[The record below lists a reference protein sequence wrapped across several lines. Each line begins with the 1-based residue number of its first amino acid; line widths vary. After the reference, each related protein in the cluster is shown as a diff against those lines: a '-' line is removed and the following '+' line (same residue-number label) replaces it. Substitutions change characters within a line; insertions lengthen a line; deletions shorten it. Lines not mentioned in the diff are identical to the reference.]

1 VRRKGGRRVVERVR
15 GRGRGE
21 GAVFGDAG
29 MDERMNE

>member
-1 VRRKGGRRVVERVR
+1 MRRKRRRVGRVR

-29 MDERMNE
+29 MDG